1 MVVPEATELTAEN
14 VKVGLS
20 AEFEREIDEDD
31 VLSFA
36 RNSGDYNPLHV
47 DSGYARTTN
56 FHSRIVH
63 GAFQVALASAMLGMR
78 LPGRNVLLGAINC
91 RFMSPLYFPTRVRV
105 RGEITSWHLPSL
117 SGNLKVIIQE
127 VTTHVPTAEISL
139 NFTFHQDHREQA
151 HVSSPYQKP
160 RDVSGRKIVLVT
172 GAAGGIGSAIVS
184 TIMKEHFV
192 LGMTNRQS
200 LDDGLTAAGNMSE
213 LQANICSPEL
223 EDRIKEAL
231 GNNTLYGIVHAA
243 WPGAPHGGLLGTPDD
258 IIEHQLSFGTTHII
272 RLARILVSCA
282 SPEGGRFVA
291 LGSLQGSQKPVSTL
305 STYSL
310 GKAAMEHTVKLLA
323 PELARK
329 KITINA
335 VCPSFVPVG
344 MHKHSNDRQVMKEA
358 ALVPMGRLCQ
368 PDDIASMVEYLM
380 SPQASFVS
388 GQIMSLSGAQL

>member
-1 MVVPEATELTAEN
+1 MMVPEATELTAEN

-20 AEFEREIDEDD
+20 AEFEREINEEDI
-31 VLSFA
+31 LSFA
-36 RNSGDYNPLHV
+36 HNSGDYNPLHI
-47 DSGYARTTN
+47 DSRYARTTN
-56 FHSRIVH
+56 FHNRIVH
-63 GAFQVALASAMLGMR
+63 GAFQVALASAMLGMH
-78 LPGRNVLLGAINC
+78 LPGRNVLLGAVNG
-91 RFMSPLYFPTRVRV
+91 RFMSPLYFPSRVRV

-127 VTTHVPTAEISL
+127 VTTHIPTAEVSL
-139 NFTFHQDHREQA
+139 NFTFHQDRQERADVQFT
-151 HVSSPYQKP
+151 YQKP
-160 RDVSGRKIVLVT
+160 HEVNGRKIVLVT
-172 GAAGGIGSAIVS
+172 GASGGIGAAIVS
-184 TIMKEHFV
+184 AITKKHFV
-192 LGMTNRQS
+192 FGMTNRQS
-200 LDDGLTAAGNMSE
+200 LDQALKATGNVTE
-213 LQANICSPEL
+213 FQADISSPEL
-223 EDRIKEAL
+223 EERVKAAL

-243 WPGAPHGGLLGTPDD
+243 WPGAPHGGLLATSDD
-258 IIEHQLSFGTTHII
+258 ILEHQLLFGTTHVI

-305 STYSL
+305 SPYSL

-344 MHKHSNDRQVMKEA
+344 MHKHSNDRQVMKET

-368 PDDIASMVEYLM
+368 PDDISNMVEYLM

-388 GQIMSLSGAQL
+388 GQIMSISGAQL

>member
-1 MVVPEATELTAEN
+1 MIPPEATVLTAEN

-20 AEFEREIDEDD
+20 AEFEREIDEEDI
-31 VLSFA
+31 LSFA
-36 RNSGDYNPLHV
+36 HNSGDYNPLHV
-47 DSGYARTTN
+47 DSKYARTTN
-56 FHSRIVH
+56 FHNRIVH

-78 LPGRNVLLGAINC
+78 LPGRNVLLGAVNG
-91 RFMSPLYFPTRVRV
+91 RFMSPLYFPSRVRV
-105 RGEITSWHLPSL
+105 RGEITSWHPPSL

-127 VTTHVPTAEISL
+127 VATHIPTAEVSL
-139 NFTFHQDHREQA
+139 NFTFHQDHQERA
-151 HVSSPYQKP
+151 HLPSPDQKP
-160 RDVSGRKIVLVT
+160 QELSGRKIILVT
-172 GAAGGIGSAIVS
+172 GAAGGIGAALVSAI
-184 TIMKEHFV
+184 TKKHFV
-192 LGMTNRQS
+192 LGMTNRVS
-200 LDDGLTAAGNMSE
+200 LDEGLTAAGNVNE
-213 LQANICSPEL
+213 LQADISSPGL
-223 EDRIKEAL
+223 EERVKAAL

-282 SPEGGRFVA
+282 SSEGGRFVA

-310 GKAAMEHTVKLLA
+310 GKAALEHTVKLLA

-344 MHKHSNDRQVMKEA
+344 MHKQSNDLQVMKETA
-358 ALVPMGRLCQ
+358 RVPMGRLCQ
-368 PDDIASMVEYLM
+368 PDDIASMVEYLL